1 MNNFPFLCRTVFV
14 LSLMLFLRAYE
25 SQAQSLNTAITIGK
39 RDSLFSTTLNE
50 KREFWVSVPNTFRP
64 AISNEKFPV
73 VILLDGED
81 HFFSTVGMVDRFST
95 NIGNEQ
101 CPPMIIVGL
110 MNTDRIRDFYPTF
123 ENDSFAIFLKD
134 ELLPYIDKNYPTEPY
149 RVLIGHSIAGLRVVH
164 TAIYDSNLFNS
175 YLAIDPSLGHDK
187 NKWYEHARKDI
198 EEFNLGKNR
207 MYIGMGQTMPYK
219 MSQDTASIK
228 KDTTGYSN
236 HMRRIMEF
244 SETMMKKN
252 TANAKPFAW
261 KFHPDE
267 SHQSL
272 TQLVTYEGICF
283 LFNWYKMTCLNELLD
298 PETPPEPALKLLV
311 EHHKR
316 ISDNLGYA
324 VIPPEN
330 STLIWYLFE
339 YKKQKEKA
347 YAIAKYNLACHPGSK
362 EAIEW
367 VEKIKEDL
375 NK

>member
-1 MNNFPFLCRTVFV
+1 MNNFPFLYK
-14 LSLMLFLRAYE
+14 MLFILFLTLFLKSYE
-25 SQAQSLNTAITIGK
+25 SQAQSLDPTITIGK
-39 RDSLFSTTLNE
+39 RDSLFSTALNE
-50 KREFWVSVPNTFRP
+50 KREFWVSVPSSFRP
-64 AISNEKFPV
+64 GISTKKFPV

-123 ENDSFAIFLKD
+123 EKDSFALFLKD

-164 TAIYDSNLFNS
+164 TAVYNSNLFNS

-187 NKWYEHARKDI
+187 NKWYERARKDI
-198 EEFNLGKNR
+198 EKFDLGKNR

-219 MSQDTASIK
+219 MPQDTASIK

-252 TANAKPFAW
+252 TANDNQFVW

-298 PETPPEPALKLLV
+298 QETPPETALKLLKNY
-311 EHHKR
+311 HNR

-330 STLIWYLFE
+330 SVLIWYLFE

-347 YAIAKYNLACHPGSK
+347 YVIAEYNLLCHPDSK
-362 EAIEW
+362 DAIEW
-367 VEKIKEDL
+367 VEKIKADL
-375 NK
+375 IK

>member
-1 MNNFPFLCRTVFV
+1 
-14 LSLMLFLRAYE
+14 MLFILFLTLFLKSYE
-25 SQAQSLNTAITIGK
+25 SQAQSLDPTITIGK
-39 RDSLFSTTLNE
+39 RDSLFSTALNE
-50 KREFWVSVPNTFRP
+50 KREFWVSVPSSFRP
-64 AISNEKFPV
+64 GISTKKFPV

-123 ENDSFAIFLKD
+123 EKDSFALFLKD

-164 TAIYDSNLFNS
+164 TAVYNSNLFNS

-187 NKWYEHARKDI
+187 NKWYERARKDI
-198 EEFNLGKNR
+198 EKFNLGKNR

-219 MSQDTASIK
+219 MPQDTASIK

-252 TANAKPFAW
+252 TANDNQFVW

-298 PETPPEPALKLLV
+298 QETPPETALKLLKNY
-311 EHHKR
+311 HNR

-324 VIPPEN
+324 VNPPEN
-330 STLIWYLFE
+330 SVLIWYLFE

-347 YAIAKYNLACHPGSK
+347 YVIAEYNLLCHPDSK
-362 EAIEW
+362 DAIEW
-367 VEKIKEDL
+367 VEKIKADL
-375 NK
+375 IK